1 MGVKKLN
8 YKGEIKRLVNQREWE
23 KALDIVCSLDLSYT
37 KDTELL
43 FLSAKVYEESHHLVE
58 ARNVLSRA
66 FSLEPENIEIVQ
78 AFAHI
83 SIKTN
88 RIEDARMAVDKL
100 NKMNP
105 DDYES
110 LRLSYELNKLLKV
123 DLKKQINLLEKMKDI
138 EYNEKYA
145 YELAESYWM
154 AGEIDRCKS
163 ECIRLINYFRSGE
176 QVQKARQLLSDVAA
190 GKRYVKDDEK
200 VSKKALHTPKY
211 SRPSSIKKFKIFGR
225 KTSSSNISKSKDKKA
240 VKEMSVEE
248 IKLPPQI
255 EKEFE
260 GLMGMDSVKAQIL
273 KFINVIKLDEKRGF
287 SSSRDSQAYHFM
299 LVGNPGT
306 GKTAVARII
315 AKVLYLLNIRNS
327 QTLVEV
333 DKSGLVGKYI
343 GHTEEKTKEVIAKA
357 QGGTLFIDEAYSL
370 YDKDNPKDF
379 GREALNVLM
388 KAMEDQRDSFSVI
401 LAGYK
406 KQMNE
411 MLDANV
417 GLKSRINYII
427 EIPDYTDEELLE
439 IADKIAEEKALII
452 TESGKKAI
460 IERINR
466 ERIDEKFGNA
476 CFIRNLIDEA
486 YSNLANRLATS
497 KHSFEDMFRLE
508 AVDFGVDLDMTPE
521 EEIEETLRDL
531 KELIGLNEVKRE
543 VESIVNT
550 MRVTKEMAKRGI
562 IQVGNNFGSMHMAFL
577 GGPGTGKTTVARI
590 IGRIYKALGIL
601 KRGDVFVECS
611 RKDLIGEYQGH
622 TGPKTQQKIN
632 EALGGI
638 LFIDEAYDLYR
649 GERDTFGQEAITTL
663 IAEMEN
669 KRDQLV
675 VILAGYKE
683 EINELFDANPGF
695 RSRVNTMIYFEDY
708 SINQLVDIFV
718 AMVKK
723 EGLMLENGVLDK
735 VRDLINQKHM
745 EKDFGNARGVRN
757 ILQKV
762 VRNKNNRIAEK
773 LSLGEKIDEEDFLT
787 IKEEDIF

>member
-1 MGVKKLN
+1 MGVKELD
-8 YKGEIKRLVNQREWE
+8 YKGEIKRLTSQREW
-23 KALDIVCSLDLSYT
+23 KQALDIVCALDLSYT
-37 KDTELL
+37 EDTELL
-43 FLSAKVYEESHHLVE
+43 LLSAKVYEESHHLME
-58 ARNVLSRA
+58 ARRILSRA
-66 FSLEPENIEIVQ
+66 FSLVAEDIEVVQ

-100 NKMNP
+100 HRLNP

-110 LRLSYELNKLLKV
+110 LRLTYELNKLLKV
-123 DLKKQINLLEKMKDI
+123 DLGKQIALLEKMKDM
-138 EYNEKYA
+138 EYQEVYA
-145 YELAESYWM
+145 YELAESYWK
-154 AGEIDRCKS
+154 AGEIDKCKS
-163 ECIRLINYFRSGE
+163 ECIRLINYFRGGE
-176 QVQKARQLLSDVAA
+176 EVQRARQLLSQVAA
-190 GKRYVKDDEK
+190 GKRYMEDDNKASNK
-200 VSKKALHTPKY
+200 VLH
-211 SRPSSIKKFKIFGR
+211 IKKDT
-225 KTSSSNISKSKDKKA
+225 TSANKKSKNLGRMDSPSKAANWKDGKAIREKA
-240 VKEMSVEE
+240 VPE
-248 IKLPPQI
+248 IKLPPEI

-260 GLMGMDSVKAQIL
+260 GLIGMDSVKAQIL

-306 GKTAVARII
+306 GKTTVARII
-315 AKVLYLLNIRNS
+315 AKVLYMLNIRTS
-327 QTLVEV
+327 DTLIEV

-343 GHTEEKTKEVIAKA
+343 GHTEEKTKEIIAKA
-357 QGGTLFIDEAYSL
+357 QGGTLFIDEAYTL
-370 YDKDNPKDF
+370 YDKDNPRDF
-379 GREALNVLM
+379 GRDALNVLM

-406 KQMNE
+406 EQMNE

-460 IERINR
+460 RERINR

-476 CFIRNLIDEA
+476 RFIRNLIDEA
-486 YSNLANRLATS
+486 YSNLADRLATS
-497 KHSFEDMFRLE
+497 RHSYEDMFKLE
-508 AVDFGVDLDMTPE
+508 AVDFGVDLDMSPE
-521 EEIEETLRDL
+521 EEIDQALREL
-531 KELIGLNEVKRE
+531 RELIGLDGVKKE

-562 IQVGNNFGSMHMAFL
+562 SQGRGDFGTMHMAFL

-611 RKDLIGEYQGH
+611 RKDLVGEYQGH
-622 TGPKTQQKIN
+622 TGPKTQKKIN
-632 EALGGI
+632 EAMGGI

-669 KRDQLV
+669 NRDQLM

-683 EINELFDANPGF
+683 EINQLFDSNPGF
-695 RSRVNTMIYFEDY
+695 RSRVSTMIYFEDY
-708 SINQLVDIFV
+708 SIDQLVDIF
-718 AMVKK
+718 ASMVKK
-723 EGLMLENGVLDK
+723 EGLFLEHGALER
-735 VRDLINQKHM
+735 VRELIAQKYS

-757 ILQKV
+757 ILQRV
-762 VRNKNNRIAEK
+762 IRNKNNRIAGK
-773 LSLGEKIDEEDFLT
+773 LSLGAKMDEEDFLT